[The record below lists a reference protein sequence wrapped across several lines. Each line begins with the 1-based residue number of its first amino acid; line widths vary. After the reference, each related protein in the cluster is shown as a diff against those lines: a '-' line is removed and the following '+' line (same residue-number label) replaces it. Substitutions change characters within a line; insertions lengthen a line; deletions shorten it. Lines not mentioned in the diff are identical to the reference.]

1 MAQDLIDFG
10 LTDSGRAKWSL
21 SETASLISD
30 PGRAAML
37 MALLGG
43 VTLPAG
49 QLALIANIAPQTASS
64 HLSKLVSGE
73 LLAVEQQGR
82 HRYYR
87 LINSEVAHA
96 IEALLAVT
104 PPRKKP
110 PASSLAQLGHTNQ
123 NLSFARTCYSHLAGK
138 LAVQIVAILESRHYL
153 AAGEPRRYEVT
164 KRGRAWFQEFGIP
177 VDEMRSKHPRFARR
191 CLDWTERRP
200 HLAGSLGCALLDR
213 FRNLKWVAPVRA
225 SRALRV
231 TIQGQH
237 ELQRLFG
244 IRIASG
250 AGNNP
255 Y

>member
-1 MAQDLIDFG
+1 M
-10 LTDSGRAKWSL
+10 
-21 SETASLISD
+21 
-30 PGRAAML
+30 M

-87 LINSEVAHA
+87 LMNSEVAHA
-96 IEALLAVT
+96 IEALLAVM
-104 PPRKKP
+104 PPRKRRP
-110 PASSLAQLGHTNQ
+110 EPRFSPLSSANQ
-123 NLSFARTCYSHLAGK
+123 SLSFARTCYSHLAGK
-138 LAVQIVAILESRHYL
+138 LAVQIVALLESRHYL
-153 AAGEPRRYEVT
+153 VACEPRLYEVT
-164 KRGRAWFQEFGIP
+164 KRGRAWFQDFGIP
-177 VDEMRSKHPRFARR
+177 VHETHLRHPRFARR

-200 HLAGSLGCALLDR
+200 HLAGNLGCALLAR
-213 FRNLKWVAPVRA
+213 FRDLKWIAPVRG

-244 IRIASG
+244 IHIANGSG
-250 AGNNP
+250 HSNG
-255 Y
+255 